1 MSRITPPT
9 PIESSPHS
17 SRPMRKAAKA
27 FTKRQS
33 ATSRSALSL
42 QALAVTASTFIALAA
57 PMPAAAGDLVLG
69 LGHADFKDPA
79 TFVVLEVHS
88 RPHWRFAGADWSL
101 AVAISD
107 DNEGDVFVGVGPAGL
122 WQLPDRWF
130 IEASVMPGYFNQG
143 NDANDLGSE
152 FEIRSLLGIG
162 RKVSNGLSLSLA
174 LSHTSNADTAK
185 HNPGVNQLSVRLR
198 RSF

>member
-1 MSRITPPT
+1 MSRISTPT
-9 PIESSPHS
+9 PIEQSPNS
-17 SRPMRKAAKA
+17 SRPMLKAAKVS
-27 FTKRQS
+27 TKRQS

-42 QALAVTASTFIALAA
+42 QTLAVMASTFIAIAA

-69 LGHADFKDPA
+69 LGYADFNDPA

-130 IEASVMPGYFNQG
+130 IEASAMPGYFSQG

-152 FEIRSLLGIG
+152 FRDSQPDRHRPQGFRMGCRSHSRSRTRRTQTPPSTIR
-162 RKVSNGLSLSLA
+162 A
-174 LSHTSNADTAK
+174 
-185 HNPGVNQLSVRLR
+185 
-198 RSF
+198 